1 MKKSWIAGLVVLGA
15 FGVWAESVTNGLDL
29 QGGLISG
36 HGYVPAGDNGL
47 TFTNYGL
54 RDLTISAGQLSGV
67 DPENGA
73 VITNAA
79 NLLSLKAESLTAVSN
94 VTAGGSFVGDGSQL
108 TNLNVNSFSGTLNA
122 SSLPASGVW
131 NAAGMTIT
139 NASLAG
145 DVTVQSLTVSTNLT
159 VQGTISGNGAGLS
172 NIAASGTD
180 GSIQFNQ
187 TGQLAGAPNFFIHP
201 ATGKMAFHAREG
213 NIFRV
218 FKGDNAYA
226 RDMTYVLR
234 RFDDTTTELCMFKDG
249 VETIRLRG
257 DGSIYASGTLE
268 VGGLSLGGGE
278 TSGSTGWFVPEEGDL
293 SMGTFTQQ

>member
-47 TFTNYGL
+47 AFTNFGI
-54 RDLTISAGQLSGV
+54 RDLTISAGQISGV
-67 DPENGA
+67 DPETGD
-73 VITNAA
+73 VITNSA

-108 TNLNVNSFSGTLNA
+108 TNLNVNAFSGTLNA
-122 SSLPASGVW
+122 SSLPGSGVW
-131 NAAGMTIT
+131 NAAGLTIT

-159 VQGTISGNGAGLS
+159 VQGTISGDGSGLS
-172 NIAASGTD
+172 HLVAGGTD
-180 GSIQFNQ
+180 GSLQFNRN
-187 TGQLAGAPNFFIHP
+187 GQLEGNTNFFIH
-201 ATGKMAFHAREG
+201 ATTGKLAFNAQEG

-218 FKGDNAYA
+218 FKSDSASVA
-226 RDMTYVLR
+226 DMTYVLR
-234 RFDDTTTELCMFKDG
+234 RFEDTTELCMFKNG

-257 DGSIYASGTLE
+257 DGSIYAAGALE